1 MFIVNMNMLD
11 EVLLVNDLV
20 DYTTRFNKDL
30 FVFKVDLEKAFNS
43 VSWDYL
49 LYLFR
54 RMNFGPNGFV
64 RFIITLEITSFLF

>member
-1 MFIVNMNMLD
+1 MNMLG

-20 DYTTRFNKDL
+20 DYATRFDKDL
-30 FVFKVDLEKAFNS
+30 FVFKVDLEKAFDS
-43 VSWDYL
+43 VSWDNL

-64 RFIITLEITSFLF
+64 GFIITLEITSFLF